1 MGQDFVK
8 VRLRDGSGWRK
19 YRHVVEDVDR
29 HGNVRVYFRRKGEPK
44 IRLTETPG
52 TPEFDYEY
60 ICAFRGEL
68 TVAPRAP
75 AHTSAPGTMRW
86 LCQQYCGSAMFQ
98 ALADS
103 TRKVRRGILDSIC
116 ERGGSFRYE
125 TMQPQHVAKIR
136 DERAAFPEAANAR
149 VKALRQLFAWAGS
162 PEYGY
167 TRNNPARE
175 VAYLKSNNPDGFR
188 AWSEADVAKYE
199 ARHPIG
205 TKARLAL
212 DLMLYSG
219 VRRSDVVK
227 LGPQMEQD
235 GKLVFSETKG
245 RSRIVKPHNLPIL
258 PPLRASIDATPTG
271 HLVYLVTEFG
281 RPYSVAGFG
290 NWFKRRCREAG
301 IDDDLSA
308 HGLRKL
314 GAQRCAEAGATEYQ
328 IMALFGWTST
338 KQAALYTR
346 KANRARLEAEAAAV
360 LQGPMGN
367 ENVPHFPVVAS
378 RGTIRGKKP

>member
-1 MGQDFVK
+1 
-8 VRLRDGSGWRK
+8 
-19 YRHVVEDVDR
+19 
-29 HGNVRVYFRRKGEPK
+29 
-44 IRLTETPG
+44 
-52 TPEFDYEY
+52 
-60 ICAFRGEL
+60 
-68 TVAPRAP
+68 
-75 AHTSAPGTMRW
+75 
-86 LCQQYCGSAMFQ
+86 
-98 ALADS
+98 
-103 TRKVRRGILDSIC
+103 
-116 ERGGSFRYE
+116 
-125 TMQPQHVAKIR
+125 
-136 DERAAFPEAANAR
+136 
-149 VKALRQLFAWAGS
+149 
-162 PEYGY
+162 
-167 TRNNPARE
+167 
-175 VAYLKSNNPDGFR
+175 
-188 AWSEADVAKYE
+188 
-199 ARHPIG
+199 
-205 TKARLAL
+205 
-212 DLMLYSG
+212 MLYSG

-245 RSRIVKPHNLPIL
+245 RSRIVKPHNLVIL

-281 RPYSVAGFG
+281 RPYSVGGFG

-301 IDDDLSA
+301 IDADLSS
-308 HGLRKL
+308 HGIRKL
-314 GAQRCAEAGATEYQ
+314 GARRCAEAGATEYQ